1 MALEWRGDKI
11 NWGRGVNGGGWLQ
24 GLWGFVYI
32 YLVQATV
39 EQPWVL
45 YKVMLVVYNLL
56 NNNLHSGLD
65 WAA

>member
-1 MALEWRGDKI
+1 MRIIGEGELMAEDG
-11 NWGRGVNGGGWLQ
+11 
-24 GLWGFVYI
+24 

-56 NNNLHSGLD
+56 SNNVHSGLD